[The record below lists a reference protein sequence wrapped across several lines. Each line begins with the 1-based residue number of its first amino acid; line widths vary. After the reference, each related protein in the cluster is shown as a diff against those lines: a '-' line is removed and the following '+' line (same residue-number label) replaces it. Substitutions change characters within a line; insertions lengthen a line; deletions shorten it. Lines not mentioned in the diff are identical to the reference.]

1 MKYAMHEVFISYHHS
16 SDQAYKDSLVEFG
29 KNNSI
34 FIDQSVDTGDISDS
48 LSDEQIRRSIRDNYL
63 RDSTVTIVL
72 ISQETKRRKHVDWEI
87 YSSMHDGSVN
97 KRSGIVVI
105 NLPGI
110 SSDQFSAPY
119 GDQEKELLYPD
130 ITSWIH
136 INQRAEYERRFP
148 YIPDRII
155 DNLLKQDVKISVTSW
170 DRITKAGLE
179 FLIGAAFLNR
189 LNCPYDLS
197 RPMRRANS

>member
-1 MKYAMHEVFISYHHS
+1 MHEVFISYHHS

-97 KRSGIVVI
+97 KRSGIVVV

-148 YIPDRII
+148 YMPDRII

-170 DRITKAGLE
+170 DRINNNKKNLE
-179 FLIGAAFLNR
+179 FSYRG
-189 LNCPYDLS
+189 CLS
-197 RPMRRANS
+197 